1 MIPSTNTSWPAQT
14 LNNQKTLGLK
24 VASNLSYMIL
34 GKWEGAVDCWDCPFS
49 NLLFDKF
56 GEHAYSQNRNLQ
68 DNDCLGE
75 FLGNLEN
82 KLNEHAE
89 KGLTESLYGGFQA
102 GSLSP
107 IAAALPKESTIPVSK
122 QIPTTVPTVSPT
134 NLPTPIP
141 AKFSRSSKGEN
152 AKRESGKS
160 SGKVE
165 HMDNQFNTNINISR
179 DSKDSKT
186 LERAK
191 NAKSGKKRDADIIKD
206 AFRSKG
212 GMAPKSGMKDQ
223 GKKKLGCR
231 LLCGYLKRSS
241 TIN

>member
-1 MIPSTNTSWPAQT
+1 
-14 LNNQKTLGLK
+14 
-24 VASNLSYMIL
+24 MIL

-107 IAAALPKESTIPVSK
+107 IAAALPKESAIPVSK

-186 LERAK
+186 LERARMLSLARRGTLTLSK
-191 NAKSGKKRDADIIKD
+191 TPLGAKEGWPLNPAWRTGGR
-206 AFRSKG
+206 RS
-212 GMAPKSGMKDQ
+212 
-223 GKKKLGCR
+223 
-231 LLCGYLKRSS
+231 
-241 TIN
+241 